1 MFDSVSPLFGGV
13 EPPTGGNI
21 RDMAS
26 ILVATDRGLYDIAGD
41 EPPAFADRKVT
52 FLAPG
57 PDGVRAILGGN
68 EIWAADGGWHRVAT
82 SARLVLNCLAFTD
95 RWLVGTSEAHLLHL
109 TDGGGLVPIEQ
120 FDDVKGRDD
129 WFTPWGGPPD
139 TRSMSEW
146 DDDVYVNV
154 HVGGIVR
161 TDDGGDTWSPTIDI
175 EADVHQVTTA
185 DGFVLAATAGGLAV
199 STDRGGSWT
208 HRTEGLVHRYARAVT
223 VIGDTVLLSTSR
235 GPRGGEAVVYR
246 TGLDGG
252 AFERCTAGLPG
263 SFDGNIDSHCLDAPP
278 GGPAVCFGTA
288 DGQVFRSSD
297 EGATWQQLADG
308 LPPVRRVLVLP

>member
-1 MFDSVSPLFGGV
+1 M
-13 EPPTGGNI
+13 T
-21 RDMAS
+21 S

-41 EPPAFADRKVT
+41 DPPAFADRKVT

-57 PDGVRAILGGN
+57 PDGVLAILGGD

-82 SARLVLNCLAFTD
+82 SARLVLHCLAFTD

-109 TDGGGLVPIEQ
+109 TEGGGLVPIES
-120 FDDVKGRDD
+120 FTEVKGRDD

-161 TDDGGDTWSPTIDI
+161 TDDGGDTWTPTIDI

-185 DGFVLAATAGGLAV
+185 EGMVLAATAGGLAV
-199 STDRGGSWT
+199 STDRGGTWD
-208 HRTEGLVHRYARAVT
+208 HRTEGLVHHYARAVT
-223 VIGDTVLLSTSR
+223 VVGDTVLLSTSR
-235 GPRGGEAVVYR
+235 GPRGGDAVVYR
-246 TGLDGG
+246 AGLGGG
-252 AFERCTAGLPG
+252 ASRQWLSMFPSNELGRPAVHG
-263 SFDGNIDSHCLDAPP
+263 SNAPP
-278 GGPAVCFGTA
+278 GGPAACFGTA

-297 EGATWQQLADG
+297 DGATWQQLASG
-308 LPPVRRVLVLP
+308 LPPVRRVLTLP

>member
-1 MFDSVSPLFGGV
+1 
-13 EPPTGGNI
+13 
-21 RDMAS
+21 MAS
-26 ILVATDRGLYDIAGD
+26 ILVATDRGLYDIVGD
-41 EPPAFADRKVT
+41 DPPAFADRKVT

-161 TDDGGDTWSPTIDI
+161 TDDGGETWTPTIDI

-185 DGFVLAATAGGLAV
+185 EGMVLAATAGGLAV
-199 STDRGGSWT
+199 STDRGGTWN
-208 HRTEGLVHRYARAVT
+208 HRTDGLVHHYARAVT

-235 GPRGGEAVVYR
+235 GPRGGDAVVYR
-246 TGLDGG
+246 AGLDDG
-252 AFERCTAGLPG
+252 AFERCTAGVPA